1 MTPMHKLLRQ
11 TKSQNHLPC
20 DAVWTKAQ
28 KSMQLGEIMVFCAVS
43 LTLLAGLAMIAYGA
57 GWD

>member
-1 MTPMHKLLRQ
+1 MHKLLRQ

-20 DAVWTKAQ
+20 DAVWTKAK